1 MNTDLK
7 IGAKALEAATTF
19 IQASYILGPN
29 EGNILRGKPG
39 EQYILVATNLVGDVP
54 ANVYATNFQVEWLFY
69 NVVIDPNQLKE
80 GDPAP
85 FTMGEAGVVQI
96 FNTTE
101 STNGRPLVSFRLK
114 KA

>member
-1 MNTDLK
+1 MNFRCGLV
-7 IGAKALEAATTF
+7 
-19 IQASYILGPN
+19 LGPN
-29 EGNILRGKPG
+29 EGNILRGEPR
-39 EQYILVATNLVGDVP
+39 EEYILVATNLVGDVP

-69 NVVIDPNQLKE
+69 NVVIDPNQSKE

-101 STNGRPLVSFRLK
+101 STWFLFRLMLLLIFS
-114 KA
+114 